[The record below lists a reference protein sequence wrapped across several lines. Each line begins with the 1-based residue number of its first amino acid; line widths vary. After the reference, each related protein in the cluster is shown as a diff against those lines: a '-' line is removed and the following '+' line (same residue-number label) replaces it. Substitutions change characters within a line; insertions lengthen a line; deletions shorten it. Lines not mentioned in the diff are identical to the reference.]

1 MRRLSRAA
9 TDAAGSTRDKL
20 FTGTFVTA
28 WLITFTSFGSFYLLL
43 ATLPVYIAQ
52 IGCSDADIGL
62 IIGVFSITA
71 VTLRLLVGRAA
82 DDYGKRI
89 FILVGTTLL
98 AVSSALYSAARTVP
112 LLLGLR
118 MVLGV
123 GWASFGTAAN
133 ALVADIAPRSR
144 RGEAMGYYGMS
155 TNLAMA
161 VGPAAGVLLM
171 NRFSF
176 PILFACSAALAL
188 VAVLLALRIRE
199 PSPAEGPASPNDPKR
214 GVIERSALFPA
225 LVLGLTAVTYG
236 SIVSFLPIYAA
247 RQGIENPGLF
257 FTAYAAVLLVA
268 RGYTGQLSDRY
279 GRRAVIAPGLALA
292 ALALWLLA
300 FASSLPAFLLVAVLY
315 GLAFAATQPAMMA
328 LVVDRAAVGRR
339 GAAVGTFSTAMDLG
353 IGGGSFLWGLVSQ
366 AAGYQ
371 NMYLASGSVAMAALA
386 VFLLGTARR

>member
-1 MRRLSRAA
+1 M
-9 TDAAGSTRDKL
+9 
-20 FTGTFVTA
+20 
-28 WLITFTSFGSFYLLL
+28 
-43 ATLPVYIAQ
+43 
-52 IGCSDADIGL
+52 
-62 IIGVFSITA
+62 FSITA
-71 VTLRLLVGRAA
+71 VTLRLLVGKAA

-89 FILVGTTLL
+89 FILAGTTLL
-98 AVSSALYSAARTVP
+98 AVSSALYSVARTVP

-118 MVLGV
+118 MVHGV
-123 GWASFGTAAN
+123 GWASFGTAAST
-133 ALVADIAPRSR
+133 LVADIAPRSR

-188 VAVLLALRIRE
+188 VAVLLALRVRE
-199 PSPAEGPASPNDPKR
+199 PSPAPRPASPNDPSR
-214 GVIERSALFPA
+214 GIVERSALFPA

-236 SIVSFLPIYAA
+236 SIVSFLPIYATK
-247 RQGIENPGLF
+247 RGIENPGLF

-279 GRRAVIAPGLALA
+279 GRRAVIAPGLVLA

-300 FASSLPAFLLVAVLY
+300 FASSLPAFLLVALLY
-315 GLAFAATQPAMMA
+315 GLAFAATQPPMMA

-339 GAAVGTFSTAMDLG
+339 GAAIGTFSTAMDLG

-371 NMYLASGSVAMAALA
+371 NMYLTSGAVAMLALA
-386 VFLLGTARR
+386 VFLFGTARK